1 VRELL
6 SVAAPAHR
14 TSSQPFA
21 VRAVLPEFFDC
32 ETRAAL
38 SNAHLPSDSQCTQTT
53 HSSHAVYSS
62 PIPARAQV
70 NFVDGRI
77 RGRIRL
83 PNVDLVGWITLAQ
96 PSHGWQW
103 AELAPA
109 EAEKQPPP
117 LTRSGYAELYHL
129 VSELV
134 KLDMLNSDQV
144 RVGSHARAHTH
155 RTV

>member
-1 VRELL
+1 M
-6 SVAAPAHR
+6 PY
-14 TSSQPFA
+14 
-21 VRAVLPEFFDC
+21 
-32 ETRAAL
+32 
-38 SNAHLPSDSQCTQTT
+38 
-53 HSSHAVYSS
+53 VYSS
-62 PIPARAQV
+62 PIPPRAQV

-117 LTRSGYAELYHL
+117 LTRSDYAELYHL

-134 KLDMLNSDQV
+134 KLDMLSGDQV
-144 RVGSHARAHTH
+144 RVG
-155 RTV
+155 

>member
-1 VRELL
+1 MPYV
-6 SVAAPAHR
+6 
-14 TSSQPFA
+14 
-21 VRAVLPEFFDC
+21 C
-32 ETRAAL
+32 
-38 SNAHLPSDSQCTQTT
+38 
-53 HSSHAVYSS
+53 SS
-62 PIPARAQV
+62 PIPPRAQV

-117 LTRSGYAELYHL
+117 LTRSDYAELYHL

-134 KLDMLNSDQV
+134 KLDMLNGDQV
-144 RVGSHARAHTH
+144 RAHSPDRLATVRFLECIRAPW
-155 RTV
+155 RRCM